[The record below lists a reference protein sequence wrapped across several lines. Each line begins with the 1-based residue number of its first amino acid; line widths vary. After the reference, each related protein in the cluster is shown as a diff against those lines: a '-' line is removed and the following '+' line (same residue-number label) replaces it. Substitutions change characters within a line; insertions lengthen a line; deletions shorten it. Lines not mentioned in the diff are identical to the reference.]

1 VTAPLADQLADYLTF
16 RRNNES
22 EQRLL
27 SELPLR
33 EINDIRRAIQLEP
46 LKTRYT
52 GPVRKKAP
60 RVRAQPG
67 KRSTS
72 KRKALLDLMPG
83 RIDDAQPVRW
93 FTERLNPPLKN
104 VHAILSDM
112 YKAGL
117 IRRREMKKTGRETH
131 RPSLWCYWKGR

>member
-16 RRNNES
+16 RQNNDR

-46 LKTRYT
+46 LKSRYT

-72 KRKALLDLMPG
+72 KRKALLDIMPG